1 LAAVRPAGEVGT
13 SRGFIESQEIDQV
26 HGGEAMPVLPHTT
39 SEDDAKRAAAR
50 RIVELA
56 RAAFEDGR
64 PEDTADLLERAVAL
78 DGSFSESYVLLAH
91 LHMTEGSPEL
101 ALAFLDRAEQLAAR
115 DRVSLAEVESSRGVV
130 FEELGRWQA
139 ARNAYRRALRLAP
152 ENARARR
159 GLARL
164 GND

>member
-1 LAAVRPAGEVGT
+1 LVEPHET
-13 SRGFIESQEIDQV
+13 DQK
-26 HGGEAMPVLPHTT
+26 HGDAAMPVLPHPT
-39 SEDDAKRAAAR
+39 SGDDAKRAAAR

-115 DRVSLAEVESSRGVV
+115 DRGSLAEVESSRGVV
-130 FEELGRWQA
+130 FEELGQWEA
-139 ARNAYRRALRLAP
+139 ARDAYRRALRLAP

-164 GND
+164 GNH